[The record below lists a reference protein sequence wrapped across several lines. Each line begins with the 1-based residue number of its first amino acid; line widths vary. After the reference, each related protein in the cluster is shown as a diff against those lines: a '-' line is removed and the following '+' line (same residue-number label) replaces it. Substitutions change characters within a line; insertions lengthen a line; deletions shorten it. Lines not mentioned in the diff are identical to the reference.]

1 MATRQDFNYRRG
13 VIVSLAVAVPLSIYL
28 ASGSVKTFVAV
39 MAAACV
45 GAGLCLVGIWASFPK
60 K

>member
-1 MATRQDFNYRRG
+1 MATRQDLNYRRG
-13 VIVSLAVAVPLSIYL
+13 IIVSLAVALPLSIYL

-39 MAAACV
+39 MAASFV
-45 GAGLCLVGIWASFPK
+45 GAGLCLLGISAIFPK